1 MYLHPCIYGLKR
13 DFNSVMYNFDM
24 IDIASGHFTNPAL
37 KKSKDSCYRIE
48 DRAWIL
54 LTLLKLSEI
63 SHFFTYVN
71 NDSQHFQ
78 KMINDEMRMFFY
90 LISKVKDG
98 GTAW

>member
-1 MYLHPCIYGLKR
+1 
-13 DFNSVMYNFDM
+13 M

-48 DRAWIL
+48 DRAWIM

-78 KMINDEMRMFFY
+78 KMIYDEMRILYCFLPYFK
-90 LISKVKDG
+90 SEG
-98 GTAW
+98 